1 MCLILNSDQGGI
13 VLAKLDEVMSA
24 LHGDSGDLQAG
35 LPLSHAWEVG
45 VAKYLKSP
53 DRKIRIVGSWI
64 WLDVLVAESDAE
76 KIDADGFMPAF
87 LYSHR
92 LVHDFSGDFKADSW
106 TCSSLMRKG
115 SSPATS
121 VVESRG
127 SIYILTGKGHRRTV
141 RPEVIRSIA
150 LRARMLRKIGCM
162 AADS

>member
-1 MCLILNSDQGGI
+1 M
-13 VLAKLDEVMSA
+13 LAKLDEVMSA

-35 LPLSHAWEVG
+35 LPLSHAWELG
-45 VAKYLKSP
+45 IAKYLKSR
-53 DRKIRIVGSWI
+53 DRKIRIVRSWI
-64 WLDVLVAESDAE
+64 WLDVQVAESDAE
-76 KIDADGFMPAF
+76 KVAADGFMPAF

-92 LVHDFSGDFKADSW
+92 LAHDFTGDFKADSW
-106 TCSSLMRKG
+106 TCSSLIRKG

-127 SIYILTGKGHRRTV
+127 SIYILTGEGHRRTV